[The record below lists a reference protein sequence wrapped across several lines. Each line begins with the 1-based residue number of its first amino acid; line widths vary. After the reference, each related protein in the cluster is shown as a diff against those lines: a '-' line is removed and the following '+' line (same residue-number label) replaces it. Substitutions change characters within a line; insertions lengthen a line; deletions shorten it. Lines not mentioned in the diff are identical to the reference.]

1 MNAILP
7 VERQNRIKEL
17 IQDKQN
23 MKISTL
29 SQLLHVS
36 EMTIHRDLK
45 PLLKEGFIKKTFGGI
60 LLSKEFVPRVEH
72 PVCTYCQH
80 PINNQLAYRLILN
93 NKQHETTCCAHCGLL
108 RHHQLGDE
116 VSQAICYD
124 FLKQTTISAHVASY
138 VMDTSI
144 DIGCCQPQVLTF
156 ENKEHAL
163 KFIAGFS
170 GKLLSFT
177 GAKEAVL
184 QRMGVGNSLNHLT

>member
-60 LLSKEFVPRVEH
+60 TLSKEFVPQVEH

-80 PINNQLAYRLILN
+80 PINNQLAYQLILN
-93 NKQHETTCCAHCGLL
+93 NKQHKTTCWAHCVMH
-108 RHHQLGDE
+108 REHKHCHE
-116 VSQAICYD
+116 V
-124 FLKQTTISAHVASY
+124 
-138 VMDTSI
+138 
-144 DIGCCQPQVLTF
+144 
-156 ENKEHAL
+156 
-163 KFIAGFS
+163 
-170 GKLLSFT
+170 
-177 GAKEAVL
+177 
-184 QRMGVGNSLNHLT
+184 

>member
-45 PLLKEGFIKKTFGGI
+45 PLLNEGFILKTFGGI
-60 LLSKEFVPRVEH
+60 TLSKEYVPKVEH

-80 PINNQLAYRLILN
+80 PINNQLAYRLMLN

-108 RHHQLGDE
+108 RHHQLDDE

-124 FLKQTTISAHVASY
+124 FLKQTTISAHVAWY

-144 DIGCCQPQVLTF
+144 QIGICNTLVLTF
-156 ENKEHAL
+156 TNKLHAQQL
-163 KFIAGFS
+163 ITCTLG
-170 GKLLSFT
+170 
-177 GAKEAVL
+177 
-184 QRMGVGNSLNHLT
+184 H